1 MQHKVYYGNFTLYG
15 AEKVDV
21 ALARP
26 VTVHNGLG
34 FGEYPTPDDRKLR
47 EWTVKG
53 QWTEKN
59 DYRLAG
65 WAPAHELI
73 ADLKSMMGSDDP
85 ERLVMTNGYDKTSVL
100 AYVTDVNATETS
112 AGVYDVTVKLTEYRK
127 PVVRTTGVPAISR
140 PGKIPEMPKTVVFKK
155 SSDVGED
162 AVKEKLTDEENS
174 TNGGKRGLKQVI
186 SYYWTDESG
195 VMHQTNN
202 PNIVPL
208 EQKIQKIKTEVN
220 PGLIQSSMI
229 NQLQYDPEYEKYWAN
244 QGVSNGKS
252 LAEDVFDAMK
262 GAIENFKKGGKN
274 NQSPMLP

>member
-127 PVVRTTGVPAISR
+127 PVVRTTGVPTISR
-140 PGKIPEMPKTVVFKK
+140 PGKIPEMPKTVVFDKP
-155 SSDVGED
+155 SDVGED
-162 AVKEKLTDEENS
+162 AVKRGNDAAQQ
-174 TNGGKRGLKQVI
+174 GKPPPAI
-186 SYYWTDESG
+186 NYCWTDEKG
-195 VMHQTNN
+195 IMHQTND
-202 PNIVPL
+202 PLIVPTKKPVTVG
-208 EQKIQKIKTEVN
+208 QKPDYLKSPVSTTLSAFGDALRETDTIAQAFSAMDEAMQKYKETV
-220 PGLIQSSMI
+220 
-229 NQLQYDPEYEKYWAN
+229 YK
-244 QGVSNGKS
+244 
-252 LAEDVFDAMK
+252 
-262 GAIENFKKGGKN
+262 
-274 NQSPMLP
+274 

>member
-1 MQHKVYYGNFTLYG
+1 MASGSESSPLRTAANCGNG
-15 AEKVDV
+15 RSRAS
-21 ALARP
+21 
-26 VTVHNGLG
+26 
-34 FGEYPTPDDRKLR
+34 
-47 EWTVKG
+47 G
-53 QWTEKN
+53 QKKT

-100 AYVTDVNATETS
+100 AYVTDVNATETC

-140 PGKIPEMPKTVVFKK
+140 PGKIPEMPKTVVYHNYQEVAGDALAEKAADEA
-155 SSDVGED
+155 SS
-162 AVKEKLTDEENS
+162 S
-174 TNGGKRGLKQVI
+174 NGGRKGLKQVTT
-186 SYYWTDESG
+186 YYWTDGNG

-229 NQLQYDPEYEKYWAN
+229 NQLQYDPEYEKYWAT
-244 QGVSNGKS
+244 QGASNGKS
-252 LAEDVFDAMK
+252 IAEDVFDAMK
-262 GAIENFKKGGKN
+262 EAIKNFKNGGQN
-274 NQSPMLP
+274 NQPPKLP

>member
-1 MQHKVYYGNFTLYG
+1 MSYKVYFGPLTLYG

-65 WAPAHELI
+65 WEPAHELI
-73 ADLKSMMGSDDP
+73 ADLKKMMGSDDP

-100 AYVTDVNATETS
+100 AYVTDVNATETC

-127 PVVRTTGVPAISR
+127 PVVRTTGVPAITR
-140 PGKIPEMPKTVVFKK
+140 PGKIPEMPKTMTFPNA
-155 SSDVGED
+155 SAVGED
-162 AVKEKLTDEENS
+162 ALRHSQAQTGELMNELAHTLGMTYTWINTRGDVESTKNPNLVPTNTPVTTIGNQPKDLTLGSYLTDS
-174 TNGGKRGLKQVI
+174 RAK
-186 SYYWTDESG
+186 
-195 VMHQTNN
+195 
-202 PNIVPL
+202 
-208 EQKIQKIKTEVN
+208 
-220 PGLIQSSMI
+220 QSSGTGYGLMT
-229 NQLQYDPEYEKYWAN
+229 N
-244 QGVSNGKS
+244 QGGSWPSKT
-252 LAEDVFDAMK
+252 FDAMDK
-262 GAIENFKKGGKN
+262 AINEFSKKSLKERGII
-274 NQSPMLP
+274 

>member
-1 MQHKVYYGNFTLYG
+1 MSYKVYFGPLTLYG

-73 ADLKSMMGSDDP
+73 ADLKSMMGSDEP

-100 AYVTDVNATETS
+100 AYVTDVNATETC

-140 PGKIPEMPKTVVFKK
+140 PGKIPEMPKTMTFDKP
-155 SSDVGED
+155 SDVGED
-162 AVKEKLTDEENS
+162 AVKRGNDAAQQ
-174 TNGGKRGLKQVI
+174 GKPPPAI
-186 SYYWTDESG
+186 NYFWTDENG
-195 VMHQTNN
+195 VMHQTNS
-202 PNIVPL
+202 PHIVPL
-208 EQKIQKIKTEVN
+208 TCNVGIDEIPPAIPGARESTHLETFGESLGAVGSGVKESVGVMADWVKKTFDSISDAIQDSIDRVKAKT
-220 PGLIQSSMI
+220 G
-229 NQLQYDPEYEKYWAN
+229 
-244 QGVSNGKS
+244 
-252 LAEDVFDAMK
+252 MK
-262 GAIENFKKGGKN
+262 
-274 NQSPMLP
+274 

>member
-1 MQHKVYYGNFTLYG
+1 MSYKVYFGPRTLYG

-65 WAPAHELI
+65 WEPAHELI
-73 ADLKSMMGSDDP
+73 ADLKKMMGSDDP

-100 AYVTDVNATETS
+100 AYVTDVNATETC

-127 PVVRTTGVPAISR
+127 PVVRTTGVPAITR
-140 PGKIPEMPKTVVFKK
+140 PGKIPEMPKTMTFPNA
-155 SSDVGED
+155 SAVGED
-162 AVKEKLTDEENS
+162 ALRRSQAQTGELMNELAHTLGMTYTWINTRGDVESTKNPNLVPTNTPVTTIGNQPKDLTLGSYLTDS
-174 TNGGKRGLKQVI
+174 RAK
-186 SYYWTDESG
+186 
-195 VMHQTNN
+195 
-202 PNIVPL
+202 
-208 EQKIQKIKTEVN
+208 
-220 PGLIQSSMI
+220 QSSGTGYGLMT
-229 NQLQYDPEYEKYWAN
+229 N
-244 QGVSNGKS
+244 QGGSWPSKT
-252 LAEDVFDAMK
+252 FDAMDK
-262 GAIENFKKGGKN
+262 AINEFSKKSLKERGII
-274 NQSPMLP
+274 